1 MNDKVSGTLRQRG
14 NKWVVYYRL
23 NGKQNTKS
31 LGLDVRNTPERKAK
45 QAMNKLLQQ
54 LQEGTYELYNMYFIE
69 YLDWWLNQV
78 KPLIKDSTY
87 EGYYKNVKGK
97 IKPYFDR
104 YKFKLLD
111 LRPMHFTEYFVY
123 LKDKGKSNDKGG
135 LKKKSVMNIR
145 GTLTSALHYAQENG
159 LITENAAL
167 MARMPLFDDE
177 PEYEPTI
184 YTAEQIKQLLTY
196 STATND
202 KSSLFLHLQ
211 IYTGCR
217 KGEILGLTW
226 DNVDFENATINIR
239 FNRTGNKRENYLKL
253 TTPKTKNSLR
263 ILPIPPLVV
272 ELLKQEK
279 NLQDKNRELLKDAYV
294 EYDYDYVI
302 RQANGRIYNPNSI
315 NRIIKR
321 LMDKSDLPKCRPHD
335 FRHFHATALFDYG
348 KTAVSDITRQM
359 GHSSTAVTEKIYVHS
374 DKRVKDDNVKII
386 QAVLNGA
393 QCENKALSKIRCQ
406 ETKKQPETQG
416 FKPFQCGGEGG
427 I

>member
-14 NKWVVYYRL
+14 NKWVVYYRI

-54 LQEGTYELYNMYFIE
+54 LQEGTYELYNMYFTE

-97 IKPYFDR
+97 IKPHFDR

-111 LRPMHFTEYFVY
+111 LRPMHFTEYFVF

-167 MARMPLFDDE
+167 MARMPRFDDE

-196 STATND
+196 STSTND

-253 TTPKTKNSLR
+253 TTPKTK
-263 ILPIPPLVV
+263 
-272 ELLKQEK
+272 K
-279 NLQDKNRELLKDAYV
+279 
-294 EYDYDYVI
+294 
-302 RQANGRIYNPNSI
+302 
-315 NRIIKR
+315 
-321 LMDKSDLPKCRPHD
+321 
-335 FRHFHATALFDYG
+335 
-348 KTAVSDITRQM
+348 
-359 GHSSTAVTEKIYVHS
+359 
-374 DKRVKDDNVKII
+374 
-386 QAVLNGA
+386 
-393 QCENKALSKIRCQ
+393 
-406 ETKKQPETQG
+406 
-416 FKPFQCGGEGG
+416 
-427 I
+427 